1 MKALCKKLSF
11 LSAKNQLKW
20 NGSKNDLLEFL
31 ALHLEVQPN
40 QFRANDNGTCAVF
53 KFQNITC
60 NFYHKART
68 LQIQGK
74 EDADKLRKDLIK
86 LTSTCS
92 TWAHSVGETSNA
104 FQGNLDNDVQAREF
118 IATEPFSPSDCPITI
133 NADDSFGGDFAK
145 PPVSPTEDDLAK
157 AETIIDNA
165 YVEVILNANKS
176 PYSNLVKDIE
186 ADYDSQLTQLSLV
199 LKKVSNELIDLKASH
214 AALLAANNEITNE
227 LTALRNDVT
236 SHLQTQLQRIP
247 ETNDLKDSHAALLV
261 ATNEIANEVIN
272 LRNIPNKQQIP
283 SINYVRNDI
292 TSYFQKPS
300 HILPD
305 SQGWTSVGK
314 NRRPIDI
321 QNKFKALEISDD
333 EISPEAS
340 DAKPDENSSEIINA
354 DRSTPMTLTDQ
365 LAEYRLQ
372 HKQQF
377 ISQFTTAISESSTQP
392 SIANSTVTAINSSEQ
407 VPVSADK
414 PTKACLIGDS
424 LVKNIEPEKLSRAC
438 RGKTI
443 VECSRGAK
451 IKDIHKKANEF
462 LASGHIDGNTA
473 LIVHCGTNDL
483 AAENEDA
490 AATKLRMLINDLK
503 PKTKSLAISAVT
515 LRNDSATVTTRKV
528 NRFNRLTETICEQTN
543 VCFIDNRNI
552 LAHHLNRSNLHL
564 NSSGSKVLGSNL
576 CGYLRRANL
585 PPSGQELTTKLATG
599 FRQNH
604 FRVRIPFNHT
614 TMWTNYLSQVREMTN
629 H

>member
-1 MKALCKKLSF
+1 MEDLKALCKKLSF
-11 LSAKNQLKW
+11 LSTKNQPKW
-20 NGSKNDLLEFL
+20 NGSKNDLLKFL

-60 NFYHKART
+60 NFYHKVRT

-104 FQGNLDNDVQAREF
+104 FQGNLDNVVQAREF
-118 IATEPFSPSDCPITI
+118 IATEPISPSDGPITI

-176 PYSNLVKDIE
+176 PYSNLIKDIE
-186 ADYDSQLTQLSLV
+186 ADYDSQLTQFSLL
-199 LKKVSNELIDLKASH
+199 LKKVSNELIDLKDSR

-272 LRNIPNKQQIP
+272 LRN
-283 SINYVRNDI
+283 DI
-292 TSYFQKPS
+292 TSHFQKPS

-314 NRRPIDI
+314 NRGPIDI
-321 QNKFKALEISDD
+321 QNKFKVLEVSDD
-333 EISPEAS
+333 EISPKAS
-340 DAKPDENSSEIINA
+340 DTKPDENSPQIINA

-414 PTKACLIGDS
+414 P
-424 LVKNIEPEKLSRAC
+424 N
-438 RGKTI
+438 
-443 VECSRGAK
+443 
-451 IKDIHKKANEF
+451 
-462 LASGHIDGNTA
+462 
-473 LIVHCGTNDL
+473 
-483 AAENEDA
+483 
-490 AATKLRMLINDLK
+490 
-503 PKTKSLAISAVT
+503 KSLP
-515 LRNDSATVTTRKV
+515 NWG
-528 NRFNRLTETICEQTN
+528 LT
-543 VCFIDNRNI
+543 
-552 LAHHLNRSNLHL
+552 
-564 NSSGSKVLGSNL
+564 
-576 CGYLRRANL
+576 
-585 PPSGQELTTKLATG
+585 
-599 FRQNH
+599 
-604 FRVRIPFNHT
+604 
-614 TMWTNYLSQVREMTN
+614 SQKYRT
-629 H
+629 

>member
-1 MKALCKKLSF
+1 MR
-11 LSAKNQLKW
+11 
-20 NGSKNDLLEFL
+20 G
-31 ALHLEVQPN
+31 
-40 QFRANDNGTCAVF
+40 
-53 KFQNITC
+53 
-60 NFYHKART
+60 
-68 LQIQGK
+68 
-74 EDADKLRKDLIK
+74 
-86 LTSTCS
+86 
-92 TWAHSVGETSNA
+92 
-104 FQGNLDNDVQAREF
+104 
-118 IATEPFSPSDCPITI
+118 
-133 NADDSFGGDFAK
+133 
-145 PPVSPTEDDLAK
+145 
-157 AETIIDNA
+157 
-165 YVEVILNANKS
+165 
-176 PYSNLVKDIE
+176 
-186 ADYDSQLTQLSLV
+186 
-199 LKKVSNELIDLKASH
+199 DLKASH

-236 SHLQTQLQRIP
+236 SHLHTQSQRLP

-272 LRNIPNKQQIP
+272 LRN
-283 SINYVRNDI
+283 DI
-292 TSYFQKPS
+292 TSHFQKQS
-300 HILPD
+300 HILSD

-321 QNKFKALEISDD
+321 QNKFKALEVPDG
-333 EISPEAS
+333 EISPKAS
-340 DAKPDENSSEIINA
+340 DAKPDENSQLIINA
-354 DRSTPMTLTDQ
+354 DRSTPMTLADQ

-372 HKQQF
+372 HKQKF
-377 ISQFTTAISESSTQP
+377 ISQSTTAISESSTQP
-392 SIANSTVTAINSSEQ
+392 SIANSTVTALNSSKQ

-424 LVKNIEPEKLSRAC
+424 LVKNIESRKLSRAC

-483 AAENEDA
+483 AVENEDV
-490 AATKLRMLINDLK
+490 AATNLRMLINDLK

-515 LRNDSATVTTRKV
+515 LRNDSAAVTARKV
-528 NRFNRLTETICEQTN
+528 NRFNRLTESICEQTN

-564 NSSGSKVLGSNL
+564 NSNGSKVLGSNL
-576 CGYLRRANL
+576 CRYLRRANL

-599 FRQNH
+599 FRQDH
-604 FRVRIPFNHT
+604 FRARRPLNHT
-614 TMWTNYLSQVREMTN
+614 KMWTNYLSQVRDMTN